1 MIIYRK
7 TCILAS
13 GFIRAIINM
22 FIQGIF
28 PSIITYF
35 DRSFKEKKKGDSE
48 MKKRTINNRAY
59 DLQS

>member
-35 DRSFKEKKKGDSE
+35 DRSFKEKKNYIDFK
-48 MKKRTINNRAY
+48 MKCFIK
-59 DLQS
+59 LV